1 MQILLKW
8 ICYFKYRSQH
18 INWIIWV
25 DFFLTNSLFIW
36 YLFRLY
42 KKNVKKESEI
52 KQKWLLKRQKNQNKK
67 YKCAKIRIK

>member
-42 KKNVKKESEI
+42 KKTLKKSQRLNKNDYSKDKKIKIKNINV
-52 KQKWLLKRQKNQNKK
+52 LKLE
-67 YKCAKIRIK
+67 